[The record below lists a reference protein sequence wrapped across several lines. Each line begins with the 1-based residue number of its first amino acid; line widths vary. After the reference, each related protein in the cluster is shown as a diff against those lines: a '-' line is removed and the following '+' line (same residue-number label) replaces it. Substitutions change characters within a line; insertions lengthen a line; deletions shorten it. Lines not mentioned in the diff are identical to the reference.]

1 MESFRTPILVG
12 RSQEINQ
19 LESALDKSQGG
30 TGCCVLLS
38 GEAGIG
44 KSRLLTEIR
53 RQAIDKGFKTF
64 VGRCFEQDINL
75 PYAPLID
82 MLRALSTRQKASDI
96 LSVLGPQTPE
106 IARLLP
112 ELAIHVSTSPPAV
125 PLEPESEK
133 RRLFEALANF
143 LLRQTEGCP
152 LVFIVED
159 LHWCDAASLEFF
171 LFLIRRIQLYP
182 ILLLFSYRPDGT
194 NTGLLALL
202 TELDREPIAQTLSL
216 RRLNPG
222 EVDQMLR
229 SMLDQNQSLSV
240 EFLEAIYGL
249 TSGNPFFTE
258 EVFTSLIASGDVY
271 FTEGSW
277 RRRPLSQIS
286 IPDSLQRLVQQRVGK
301 ISQAARQLLDL
312 AAVSGLTFDFIVL
325 QALTGHSENKLL
337 ALVKELMSAQL
348 VIEESADRFAFR
360 HALTREALYGQLL
373 VREQKALHG
382 KLVQAIE
389 QIYAGSLEAHAEGL
403 AYHSFEA
410 ALWTK
415 ALDYAQQAG
424 KKALALFAPRAA
436 IEQFTRALTAAGHLD
451 LSPLPMELY
460 RLRGHAFDTVGEFD
474 HARADYES
482 ALQAAQTA
490 GNQQVEWQ
498 ILLDLG
504 LLWASHDYQRTVD
517 YSRKALDLAHLMEDQ
532 TAIAHSLN
540 RLGNWQM
547 NKGRLNEALG
557 YHRQALDIFETLDD
571 QAGLAATL
579 DLLAMTSNQSG
590 DAEEAV
596 TFWQRAIV
604 ILREL
609 NDRQTLSSSLANMV
623 MYTLDLEQ
631 AREAIE
637 LARDIGWRSG
647 EAYALGTLSQA
658 LFARGN
664 YGEALTI
671 RTQSLEIARS
681 IEHPQ
686 WMANNHIFLGT
697 ELVELLALDKAQEQL
712 EQGLALARQVGS
724 TFFIWMG
731 SAGLASVYILQ
742 GQLEAAELLLAELP
756 QMWIPTMLWARLAQV
771 ELSMARQDATRM
783 LQLLEDPLKMLSV
796 PEKAIGVISIASGPV
811 LTLYG
816 QALTLQGKFDEAEQV
831 LHRVLNLY
839 TTHGIAQ
846 SLWKIHLALGKLYL
860 ASDRSG
866 QADESFIA
874 ARSQVDELAA
884 ALTDK
889 NLRESF
895 HRQAN
900 ALIPATQ
907 PSTHQKAN
915 KREYGGLTL
924 REREVVVAVA
934 QGLSNQSIAEELVV
948 TVKTVEAHI
957 THILSKLGFSS
968 RAQIAAWAVEK
979 GLASA
984 PKDLD
989 SLSSGK

>member
-12 RSQEINQ
+12 RSREINQ
-19 LESALDKSQGG
+19 LESALDETQGG
-30 TGCCVLLS
+30 TGRCVLLG

-53 RQAIDKGFKTF
+53 RQATDKGFKTF
-64 VGRCFEQDINL
+64 VGRCFEQDMNL

-82 MLRALSTRQKASDI
+82 MLRTLFSRQKISDI
-96 LSVLGPQTPE
+96 LDVLGVQAPE

-112 ELAIHVSTSPPAV
+112 ELTIHGSVVQPTV
-125 PLEPESEK
+125 PSEPEAEK
-133 RRLFEALANF
+133 RHLFEALANF
-143 LLRQTEGCP
+143 LLSQTETRP

-171 LFLIRRIQLYP
+171 LFLIRRIQPYS
-182 ILLLFSYRPDGT
+182 ILLLFSYRPDGS
-194 NTGLLALL
+194 NTGLLSLL
-202 TELDREPIAQTLSL
+202 TELDREPIAQTLPL
-216 RRLNPG
+216 KRLTLID
-222 EVDQMLR
+222 VDQMLQ
-229 SMLDQNQSLSV
+229 SMLDQSQSLSP

-249 TSGNPFFTE
+249 TGGNPFFTE
-258 EVFTSLIASGDVY
+258 EIFTSLIAAGDVY
-271 FTEGSW
+271 FTEGNW
-277 RRRPLSQIS
+277 RRRPLSQIN
-286 IPDSLQRLVQQRVGK
+286 IPDSLQRLVQQRVDK
-301 ISQAARQLLDL
+301 ISQAARQLLNL

-325 QALTGHSENKLL
+325 QTLTGRDENDLL
-337 ALVKELMSAQL
+337 ALVKELISAQL
-348 VIEESADRFAFR
+348 VIQEGADRFAFR
-360 HALTREALYGQLL
+360 HALTREALYGRLL
-373 VREQKALHG
+373 VREQEALHG

-389 QIYAGSLEAHAEGL
+389 QIYASSLEAHAEGL

-415 ALDYAQQAG
+415 ALEYAQLAG

-436 IEQFTRALTAAGHLD
+436 MEQFTRALTAASHLH

-460 RLRGHAFDTVGEFD
+460 RLRGHAFDTLGEFD
-474 HARADYES
+474 QARADYEA
-482 ALQAAQTA
+482 ALQAAQTTGDRRA
-490 GNQQVEWQ
+490 EWQ

-504 LLWASHDYQRTVD
+504 LLWASHDYERTAD
-517 YSRKALDLAHLMEDQ
+517 YSRKALDLANLMEDQ

-547 NKGRLNEALG
+547 NNGRLNEALV
-557 YHRQALDIFETLDD
+557 YHRQAMDIFETLDD
-571 QAGLAATL
+571 HAGLAATL

-590 DAEEAV
+590 DAEKAV

-686 WMANNHIFLGT
+686 WMANNHIFLGS
-697 ELVELLALDKAQEQL
+697 ELAELLELDKAQEQF

-724 TFFIWMG
+724 TFFMWMG
-731 SAGLASVYILQ
+731 SAGLASVYIYQ
-742 GQLEAAELLLAELP
+742 GQLEAAESLLAELP
-756 QMWIPTMLWARLAQV
+756 QMWTPTMLWARLAEV

-783 LQLLEDPLKMLSV
+783 LQLLEDPLKMLPV
-796 PEKAIGVISIASGPV
+796 PEKAIGVMSFTSGPA

-846 SLWKIHLALGKLYL
+846 SLWKIHLALGKLYM
-860 ASDRSG
+860 ASGRSV

-884 ALTDK
+884 ALADEDLCE
-889 NLRESF
+889 NFR
-895 HRQAN
+895 RQAN

-915 KREYGGLTL
+915 KREYGGLTV

-984 PKDLD
+984 PRDLD

>member
-1 MESFRTPILVG
+1 MESFRTPVLVG
-12 RSQEINQ
+12 RTQELSQLQNTLSII
-19 LESALDKSQGG
+19 QGG
-30 TGCCVLLS
+30 SGYCVFLS

-53 RQAIDKGFKTF
+53 RQATDKGFKTF
-64 VGRCFEQDINL
+64 VGRCFAQDMNL

-96 LSVLGPQTPE
+96 LNVLGPQTPE

-112 ELAIHVSTSPPAV
+112 ELTIHVSASPPAA
-125 PLEPESEK
+125 PFEPESEK

-143 LLRQTEGCP
+143 FLRQTESCP

-171 LFLIRRIQLYP
+171 LFLIRRIQPYP

-194 NTGLLALL
+194 NTGLLSLL
-202 TELDREPIAQTLSL
+202 TELDREPIAQTLPL
-216 RRLNPG
+216 KRLTPG

-249 TSGNPFFTE
+249 TGGNPFFTE
-258 EVFTSLIASGDVY
+258 EILTSLIASGDVY

-277 RRRPLSQIS
+277 RRRSLSQIS

-312 AAVSGLTFDFIVL
+312 AAVSGLTFDFSVL
-325 QALTGHSENKLL
+325 RTLTDRNENEVL

-360 HALTREALYGQLL
+360 HALTREAMYGQLL
-373 VREQKALHG
+373 VRERQALHG

-451 LSPLPMELY
+451 LSPPPMELY
-460 RLRGHAFDTVGEFD
+460 RLRGHAFDTLGEFD
-474 HARADYES
+474 QARADYES
-482 ALQAAQTA
+482 VLQAAQTGRDQGA
-490 GNQQVEWQ
+490 EWQ
-498 ILLDLG
+498 TLLDLG
-504 LLWASHDYQRTVD
+504 LLWASHDYERTAD
-517 YSRKALDLAHLMEDQ
+517 YSRKALDLARFMEDQ

-540 RLGNWQM
+540 RLGNWWM
-547 NKGRLNEALG
+547 NNGHPIEALD
-557 YHRQALDIFETLDD
+557 YHREALDIFETLDD

-590 DAEEAV
+590 DSEGAV
-596 TFWQRAIV
+596 TYWQRAIA
-604 ILREL
+604 ILRQL

-631 AREAIE
+631 AHEAVE

-671 RTQSLEIARS
+671 RNRSLEIARV

-686 WMANNHIFLGT
+686 WLANNQIFLGM
-697 ELVELLALDKAQEQL
+697 ELAELLALDKAQEQL

-724 TFFIWMG
+724 TFFMWMG

-742 GQLEAAELLLAELP
+742 GQLETAELLLAELP
-756 QMWIPTMLWARLAQV
+756 QIWTPTMLWARLAEV
-771 ELSMARQDATRM
+771 ELAMARQDATRM
-783 LQLLEDPLKMLSV
+783 VQLLEDPLKMLSV
-796 PEKAIGVISIASGPV
+796 PEKAIGVISFASGPA
-811 LTLYG
+811 LSLYG

-831 LHRVLNLY
+831 LHRVRDLY

-860 ASDRSG
+860 VSGRSE
-866 QADESFIA
+866 QAEESFTV
-874 ARSQVDELAA
+874 ARSRVDELAA
-884 ALTDK
+884 TLTNENFRAD
-889 NLRESF
+889 F
-895 HRQAN
+895 HRRAN

-915 KREYGGLTL
+915 KREYGGLTV
-924 REREVVVAVA
+924 REREVVVAVT
-934 QGLSNQSIAEELVV
+934 QGLSNQAIAEELVV

-979 GLASA
+979 GLTSA

-989 SLSSGK
+989 SLSAIP